1 MNVNCS
7 RTRRR
12 QQTERGDNGWQNHGD
27 LAMTGKSEPEGFS
40 SPVQDVI
47 GAIRSPWLVDFGGA
61 AGALC
66 QCFEPPPG
74 SGDCKDRLVS
84 TRQALR
90 PFQRKLYAA
99 KQFSVLLVFQA
110 LDAAGK
116 DGVIREVF
124 EDLDP
129 VNVNVTAFK
138 RPSERELRHDFLWR
152 TSLALPERGEIA
164 VFNRSYY
171 EEVLAVRVHP
181 GFLDAQYAGAPPRLP
196 DLWAAR
202 YRAIREHERHLATAN
217 TLILKFWL
225 NVSPAKQAERFL
237 ERLDTPEK
245 RWKFSLGDVRES
257 NHRAA
262 YDEAMQTLFAE
273 TSRPWAPWFCIP
285 ADDRW
290 YLRWQVAD
298 IIRQAMAALPLSY
311 PPVDEIPPEQAE
323 EVRALLRSRIAQKPS
338 T

>member
-1 MNVNCS
+1 MTTPTDPKDVP
-7 RTRRR
+7 
-12 QQTERGDNGWQNHGD
+12 NGMQSIIAGID
-27 LAMTGKSEPEGFS
+27 
-40 SPVQDVI
+40 
-47 GAIRSPWLVDFGGA
+47 SPWLVGFEGGPGTRTTVPHPSPDA
-61 AGALC
+61 A
-66 QCFEPPPG
+66 E
-74 SGDCKDRLVS
+74 CKDRLVQ

-90 PFQRKLYAA
+90 PFQRKLYAS
-99 KQFSVLLVFQA
+99 KKFSMLLVFQA

-138 RPSERELRHDFLWR
+138 RPTERELRHDFLWR
-152 TSLALPERGEIA
+152 ANLALPERGEIA

-181 GFLDAQYAGAPPRLP
+181 EFLAAQYAGNPPAPES
-196 DLWAAR
+196 LWPAR

-225 NVSPAKQAERFL
+225 DVSPAKQAERFL

-262 YDEAMQTLFAE
+262 YDEAVRVMFE
-273 TSRPWAPWFCIP
+273 ESSRPWAPWFCVP
-285 ADDRW
+285 ADERW

-311 PPVDEIPPEQAE
+311 PPVEEIPAAQAAE
-323 EVRALLRSRIAQKPS
+323 LRALLQTRMAGKPVR
-338 T
+338 

>member
-1 MNVNCS
+1 MKAEVPGTVEGVISAIDS
-7 RTRRR
+7 RWRV
-12 QQTERGDNGWQNHGD
+12 
-27 LAMTGKSEPEGFS
+27 PCEGAPPF
-40 SPVQDVI
+40 
-47 GAIRSPWLVDFGGA
+47 A
-61 AGALC
+61 
-66 QCFEPPPG
+66 FEPPAG
-74 SGDCKDRLVS
+74 SGDCKERLES

-90 PFQRKLYAA
+90 PYQRKLCAA
-99 KQFSVLLVFQA
+99 RQYSLLLVFQA

-152 TSLALPERGEIA
+152 TNLALPERGEIA

-181 GFLDAQYAGAPPRLP
+181 QFLAAQYAGLAP
-196 DLWAAR
+196 DSESLWPAR
-202 YRAIREHERHLATAN
+202 YRAIREHERHLAAAH

-225 NVSPAKQAERFL
+225 NVSPAMQAQRFL

-245 RWKFSLGDVRES
+245 RWKFSLGDVHES

-262 YDEAMQTLFAE
+262 YDEAVQAMFSE

-285 ADDRW
+285 ADDKW

-298 IIRQAMAALPLSY
+298 IIRQAMTALPLSY
-311 PPVDEIPPEQAE
+311 PPVEDVAAGQAA
-323 EVRALLRSRIAQKPS
+323 EVRALLESRLAKDS
-338 T
+338 AT

>member
-1 MNVNCS
+1 MTAPVP
-7 RTRRR
+7 
-12 QQTERGDNGWQNHGD
+12 GDVE
-27 LAMTGKSEPEGFS
+27 A
-40 SPVQDVI
+40 VI
-47 GAIRSPWLVDFGGA
+47 AAIDSPWRVPSENPGTFP
-61 AGALC
+61 
-66 QCFEPPPG
+66 FVPPG
-74 SGDCKDRLVS
+74 GMGDCKDRLQK

-90 PFQRKLYAA
+90 PHQRKLYAA
-99 KQFSVLLVFQA
+99 KQFSVLLMFQA

-116 DGVIREVF
+116 YGVIREVF

-152 TSLALPERGEIA
+152 TTVALPERGEIA

-181 GFLDAQYAGAPPRLP
+181 QFLDAQYAGARP
-196 DLWAAR
+196 DQATLWPDR
-202 YRAIREHERHLATAN
+202 YRAIREHERHLATAH

-225 NVSPAKQAERFL
+225 NVSPGKQAERFL

-262 YDEAMQTLFAE
+262 YDEAVQTMFEE
-273 TSRPWAPWFCIP
+273 TSRPWAPKKS
-285 ADDRW
+285 R
-290 YLRWQVAD
+290 RS
-298 IIRQAMAALPLSY
+298 MAARRSAAFAR
-311 PPVDEIPPEQAE
+311 I
-323 EVRALLRSRIAQKPS
+323 RLRSSRSSRWRGRPRFRGRGPRRASPS
-338 T
+338 CRGA

>member
-1 MNVNCS
+1 M
-7 RTRRR
+7 TAA
-12 QQTERGDNGWQNHGD
+12 
-27 LAMTGKSEPEGFS
+27 LAGAVEG
-40 SPVQDVI
+40 VI
-47 GAIRSPWLVDFGGA
+47 AAIDSPWRVPFEGA
-61 AGALC
+61 PAFP
-66 QCFEPPPG
+66 FEPPFER
-74 SGDCKDRLVS
+74 SDCKQRLEDA
-84 TRQALR
+84 RRALR

-124 EDLDP
+124 EELDP

-152 TSLALPERGEIA
+152 TGLALPERGEIA

-181 GFLDAQYAGAPPRLP
+181 EFLNAQYAGTPPDP
-196 DLWAAR
+196 ATLWPTR
-202 YRAIREHERHLATAN
+202 YRAIREHERHLAAAN
-217 TLILKFWL
+217 TLVLKFWL

-237 ERLDTPEK
+237 ERLDTAEK

-257 NHRAA
+257 NHREA
-262 YDEAMQTLFAE
+262 YDEAVQTMFEE
-273 TSRPWAPWFCIP
+273 TSRPWAPWFCVP

-290 YLRWQVAD
+290 YLRWQVAE
-298 IIRQAMAALPLSY
+298 IILQAMAALPLSY
-311 PPVDEIPPEQAE
+311 PPVEKLSEEKAA
-323 EVRALLRSRIAQKPS
+323 EVRSLLRSRMAKNPAAGPE
-338 T
+338 

>member
-1 MNVNCS
+1 MS
-7 RTRRR
+7 RPPAWDI
-12 QQTERGDNGWQNHGD
+12 E
-27 LAMTGKSEPEGFS
+27 A
-40 SPVQDVI
+40 VI
-47 GAIRSPWLVDFGGA
+47 AAIDSPWRVPFEADP
-61 AGALC
+61 GAL
-66 QCFEPPPG
+66 QATFWPPPG
-74 SGDCKDRLVS
+74 KHDSKDRLVRA
-84 TRQALR
+84 RQAIR
-90 PFQRKLYAA
+90 PFQRKLYAG
-99 KQFSVLLVFQA
+99 KQFGVLLVLQA

-129 VNVNVTAFK
+129 VNVNVAAFK
-138 RPSERELRHDFLWR
+138 RPTERELRHDFLWR
-152 TSLALPERGEIA
+152 TSKDLPARGDIA

-181 GFLDAQYAGAPPRLP
+181 EFLADQYAGSPPEP
-196 DLWAAR
+196 KALWRAR
-202 YRAIREHERHLATAN
+202 YSAIREHERHLATAN
-217 TLILKFWL
+217 TLVLKFWL

-262 YDEAMQTLFAE
+262 YDEAVRTMFEE

-285 ADDRW
+285 ADDSW
-290 YLRWQVAD
+290 YLRWQVAE

-311 PPVDEIPPEQAE
+311 PPVPEIPAAQAA
-323 EVRALLRSRIAQKPS
+323 EVRALLEARTRK
-338 T
+338 

>member
-1 MNVNCS
+1 MTAAPPGAV
-7 RTRRR
+7 
-12 QQTERGDNGWQNHGD
+12 ERV
-27 LAMTGKSEPEGFS
+27 AA
-40 SPVQDVI
+40 
-47 GAIRSPWLVDFGGA
+47 AIDSPWRVSPDGKA
-61 AGALC
+61 PTA
-66 QCFEPPPG
+66 FEPPRG
-74 SGDCKDRLVS
+74 HGDNKHHLEAARKS
-84 TRQALR
+84 LR

-99 KQFSVLLVFQA
+99 KQFSMLLIFQA

-152 TSLALPERGEIA
+152 TNLALPERGEIA

-181 GFLDAQYAGAPPRLP
+181 GFLDAQYAGAPPDP
-196 DLWAAR
+196 AALWTAR

-262 YDEAMQTLFAE
+262 YDEAVRVMFEE

-285 ADDRW
+285 ADDSW

-298 IIRQAMAALPLSY
+298 VIRQAMAALPLSY
-311 PPVDEIPPEQAE
+311 PPLEDVPEDQAAQ
-323 EVRALLRSRIAQKPS
+323 VRALLQSRITGNPS
-338 T
+338 G

>member
-1 MNVNCS
+1 MKAEVPGSVEGVIAAIDS
-7 RTRRR
+7 RWRVPY
-12 QQTERGDNGWQNHGD
+12 ED
-27 LAMTGKSEPEGFS
+27 APSFPY
-40 SPVQDVI
+40 
-47 GAIRSPWLVDFGGA
+47 
-61 AGALC
+61 
-66 QCFEPPPG
+66 EPPADL
-74 SGDCKDRLVS
+74 SDCRGRLES
-84 TRQALR
+84 ARKALR
-90 PFQRKLYAA
+90 PYQRMLYAA
-99 KQFSVLLVFQA
+99 RQYSILLVFQA

-129 VNVNVTAFK
+129 VNVNITAFK

-152 TSLALPERGEIA
+152 TGLALPERGEIA

-181 GFLDAQYAGAPPRLP
+181 QFLAAQYAGVPPESAG
-196 DLWAAR
+196 LWPAR
-202 YRAIREHERHLATAN
+202 YRAIREQERHLAVAN

-237 ERLDTPEK
+237 ERLDNPEK

-257 NHRAA
+257 NHREA
-262 YDEAMQTLFAE
+262 YDEAVRTMFAE

-285 ADDRW
+285 ADNKW

-298 IIRQAMAALPLSY
+298 IIRQALSALPLSY
-311 PPVDEIPPEQAE
+311 PPVEEIPAEQTA
-323 EVRALLRSRIAQKPS
+323 EVRTLLESRIAKKLS
-338 T
+338 G

>member
-1 MNVNCS
+1 MNDK
-7 RTRRR
+7 TGRRKTPSAVE
-12 QQTERGDNGWQNHGD
+12 Q
-27 LAMTGKSEPEGFS
+27 
-40 SPVQDVI
+40 VI
-47 GAIRSPWLVDFGGA
+47 SAIQSPWIVGFDGS

-66 QCFEPPPG
+66 RSFEPPPG
-74 SGDCKDRLVS
+74 GDDYKDLLVRAR
-84 TRQALR
+84 TALR

-99 KQFSVLLVFQA
+99 KQFSILLVFQA

-164 VFNRSYY
+164 VFNRSHY
-171 EEVLAVRVHP
+171 EEVLTVRVHP
-181 GFLDAQYAGAPPRLP
+181 EFLGAQYAGSPPDP
-196 DLWAAR
+196 ESLWPAR

-225 NVSPAKQAERFL
+225 NVSPEQQARRFL
-237 ERLDTPEK
+237 ERLDTPAK

-257 NHRAA
+257 NHRPA
-262 YDEAMQTLFAE
+262 YDEAVRIMFEE
-273 TSRPWAPWFCIP
+273 TSRPWAPWFCVP
-285 ADDRW
+285 ADERW
-290 YLRWQVAD
+290 YLRWQVAE

-311 PPVDEIPPEQAE
+311 PPVDEIPSGQAA
-323 EVRALLRSRIAQKPS
+323 EVRALLQSRLTREPS
-338 T
+338 A

>member
-1 MNVNCS
+1 VTAATAGS
-7 RTRRR
+7 V
-12 QQTERGDNGWQNHGD
+12 
-27 LAMTGKSEPEGFS
+27 EG
-40 SPVQDVI
+40 VI
-47 GAIRSPWLVDFGGA
+47 AAIDSPWQVPYEG
-61 AGALC
+61 AGAFPFL
-66 QCFEPPPG
+66 PPTAP
-74 SGDCKDRLVS
+74 GDCKERLEK
-84 TRQALR
+84 TRKALR
-90 PFQRKLYAA
+90 PHQRKLYAA
-99 KQFSVLLVFQA
+99 RQFSILLVFQA

-181 GFLDAQYAGAPPRLP
+181 RFLAAQYAGAPPDP
-196 DLWAAR
+196 ATLWPAR
-202 YRAIREHERHLATAN
+202 YRAIREHERHLAAAH

-225 NVSPAKQAERFL
+225 NVSPAKQAQRFL

-245 RWKFSLGDVRES
+245 RWKFSLGDVSES
-257 NHRAA
+257 NHRIA
-262 YDEAMQTLFAE
+262 YDEAVRAMFEE
-273 TSRPWAPWFCIP
+273 TSRPWAPWFCVP
-285 ADDRW
+285 ADNSW

-298 IIRQAMAALPLSY
+298 IIRQAMEALPLSY
-311 PPVDEIPPEQAE
+311 PPVEEIPPGQAA
-323 EVRALLRSRIAQKPS
+323 EVRALLRSRISGPEGE
-338 T
+338 